1 MKRFIATIIRFVMP
15 NIIKA
20 HEIEERRRRVHNAN
34 VIQHLLDNEHDLRDR
49 VNGHQ
54 FIPST
59 TKKAVL
65 MANKYGFSR
74 YNSVKALKEA
84 DFR

>member
-1 MKRFIATIIRFVMP
+1 MKKFIATIIRAIMP
-15 NIIKA
+15 KVVRQHEKA
-20 HEIEERRRRVHNAN
+20 KRVHNAN
-34 VIQHLLDNEHDLRDR
+34 VIQHLLDAEHDLRDR
-49 VNGHQ
+49 VNEHQ

-65 MANKYGFSR
+65 MANKYGLSR

>member
-1 MKRFIATIIRFVMP
+1 MKKIIAAIIRAIMP
-15 NIIKA
+15 NEVRKHKREEKA
-20 HEIEERRRRVHNAN
+20 KRIHNAN
-34 VIQHLLDNEHDLRDR
+34 VIQHLLDAEHDLRNR
-49 VNGHQ
+49 VNEHQ

>member
-1 MKRFIATIIRFVMP
+1 MKRFIATIIRTIMP
-15 NIIKA
+15 NTVRQ
-20 HEIEERRRRVHNAN
+20 HEEQKRIHNAN
-34 VIQHLLDNEHDLRDR
+34 VIQHLLDNEHDLRNR
-49 VNGHQ
+49 VNEHQ

>member
-1 MKRFIATIIRFVMP
+1 MKKFIATIIRAIMP
-15 NIIKA
+15 NTVRQ
-20 HEIEERRRRVHNAN
+20 HEEQKRIHNAN
-34 VIQHLLDNEHDLRDR
+34 VIQHLLDAEHDLRNR
-49 VNGHQ
+49 VNEHQ

-74 YNSVKALKEA
+74 YSSVKALKEA

>member
-1 MKRFIATIIRFVMP
+1 MKKFIATIIRAIMP
-15 NIIKA
+15 KA
-20 HEIEERRRRVHNAN
+20 VRQHEEQKRIHNAN
-34 VIQHLLDNEHDLRDR
+34 VMQHLLDAEHDLRDR
-49 VNGHQ
+49 VNEHQ

>member
-1 MKRFIATIIRFVMP
+1 MKKFIATIIRAIMP
-15 NIIKA
+15 KA
-20 HEIEERRRRVHNAN
+20 VRQYEEQKRVHNARILQNLLN
-34 VIQHLLDNEHDLRDR
+34 VEHDLRDR
-49 VNGHQ
+49 VNEHQ

>member
-1 MKRFIATIIRFVMP
+1 MKKIIAAIIRTIMP
-15 NIIKA
+15 NEVRKHKREEKA
-20 HEIEERRRRVHNAN
+20 KRIHNAN
-34 VIQHLLDNEHDLRDR
+34 VLQHLLDNEHDLRDR

>member
-1 MKRFIATIIRFVMP
+1 MKKIIATIIRVIMP
-15 NIIKA
+15 NMIRQ
-20 HEIEERRRRVHNAN
+20 HEREERNKRIHNAN
-34 VIQHLLDNEHDLRDR
+34 VLQGLLNA
-49 VNGHQ
+49 HQ

-65 MANKYGFSR
+65 MANKYGISR